1 MNSLTNGNKVLM
13 PLQQK
18 WLPPMAVF
26 ILLSAID
33 SLLINFLISSMAGR
47 EVFVNLISL
56 KSPFQ
61 VKCVLL
67 PESERRSDFIVLRE
81 LLFKAMMLDKSILVL
96 GDCSEASN
104 VEDILILQYDEDFG
118 DIIDVNHDVVFYH
131 KQKDVVVKLR
141 KNCIPNEKMSTITS
155 FSFNGQ
161 YCISSYCFKFSG
173 LLSCFLLIK
182 RYRRK

>member
-1 MNSLTNGNKVLM
+1 
-13 PLQQK
+13 
-18 WLPPMAVF
+18 MAVF
-26 ILLSAID
+26 IQLSAID

-47 EVFVNLISL
+47 KVFVNFISL
-56 KSPFQ
+56 KSPVQ

-96 GDCSEASN
+96 GGSEASN

-173 LLSCFLLIK
+173 LLSCFLIK

>member
-1 MNSLTNGNKVLM
+1 MT
-13 PLQQK
+13 
-18 WLPPMAVF
+18 
-26 ILLSAID
+26 
-33 SLLINFLISSMAGR
+33 GR
-47 EVFVNLISL
+47 KVFVNFISL

-81 LLFKAMMLDKSILVL
+81 LLFK
-96 GDCSEASN
+96 ASN

-141 KNCIPNEKMSTITS
+141 KNCPNEEMSTITS

-161 YCISSYCFKFSG
+161 YCISSYCLKFSG
-173 LLSCFLLIK
+173 LLSCFLIK
-182 RYRRK
+182 R

>member
-1 MNSLTNGNKVLM
+1 
-13 PLQQK
+13 
-18 WLPPMAVF
+18 
-26 ILLSAID
+26 
-33 SLLINFLISSMAGR
+33 
-47 EVFVNLISL
+47 
-56 KSPFQ
+56 
-61 VKCVLL
+61 
-67 PESERRSDFIVLRE
+67 VLRE

-96 GDCSEASN
+96 GGSEASN

-173 LLSCFLLIK
+173 LLSCFLIK

>member
-1 MNSLTNGNKVLM
+1 
-13 PLQQK
+13 
-18 WLPPMAVF
+18 
-26 ILLSAID
+26 
-33 SLLINFLISSMAGR
+33 MAGR
-47 EVFVNLISL
+47 KIFVHFISL
-56 KSPFQ
+56 KSPIQ

-67 PESERRSDFIVLRE
+67 PESERRSVFIVLRE

-96 GDCSEASN
+96 GGSEASN
-104 VEDILILQYDEDFG
+104 VEDIQILQYDDDFE

-155 FSFNGQ
+155 FSFNGE

-173 LLSCFLLIK
+173 LLSCFFIK